1 MAITA
6 NAVPFY
12 FRFFQVIARRLG
24 QAQMR
29 NLAALKAK
37 KFYIGFRPVQKLKQY
52 ARNKL
57 QREEEAARL
66 QFERLQQMLQQ
77 KEKLEEAL
85 RKLLKKKNAKDNDQ
99 PFGGILAALA
109 PH

>member
-1 MAITA
+1 
-6 NAVPFY
+6 
-12 FRFFQVIARRLG
+12 
-24 QAQMR
+24 MR

-77 KEKLEEAL
+77 KEKLLRFIEA
-85 RKLLKKKNAKDNDQ
+85 RGGTENAKDNDQ